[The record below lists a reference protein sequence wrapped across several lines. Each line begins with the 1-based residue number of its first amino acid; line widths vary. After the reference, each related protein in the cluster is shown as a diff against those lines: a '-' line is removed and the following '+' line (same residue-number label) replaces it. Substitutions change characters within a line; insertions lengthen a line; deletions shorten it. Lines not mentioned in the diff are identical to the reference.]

1 MARTSKAAFMA
12 YYRALPDELQ
22 ALHMFF
28 RAATEY
34 HQAHQPTVSASV
46 QERRWARSELEGPAY
61 ARIAPEP
68 VLARCDKI
76 LAADRAERIARIR
89 ERRHPR
95 PEPVLRLNLNAGGAD
110 IVAFKPRTS
119 GTGQQAASA

>member
-1 MARTSKAAFMA
+1 MARTSEAAFMA
-12 YYRALPDELQ
+12 YYEALPHELQ
-22 ALHMFF
+22 ALRMFF

-34 HQAHQPTVSASV
+34 HQTHQPTVSASV

-68 VLARCDKI
+68 VLVRCDKI
-76 LAADRAERIARIR
+76 LAADRVKRIARIR

-95 PEPVLRLNLNAGGAD
+95 PEPVLRLDLNAGGAD
-110 IVAFKPRTS
+110 VIAFKPRTS
-119 GTGQQAASA
+119 SAEQQAVSA